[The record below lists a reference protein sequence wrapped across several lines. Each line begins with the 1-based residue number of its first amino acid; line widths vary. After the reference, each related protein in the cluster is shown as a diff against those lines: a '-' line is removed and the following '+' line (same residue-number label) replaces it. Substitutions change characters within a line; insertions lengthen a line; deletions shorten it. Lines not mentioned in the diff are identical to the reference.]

1 VEKGVI
7 MQIKILRSE
16 TNSHQ
21 LYTLPAGEIPLLN
34 ALTYIKETQDAS
46 LTFSAGCRA
55 SVCGTCAVRVN
66 GREELSCSYKVK
78 PGDLIE
84 PLQYHPVLRDLKV
97 DKHKAKE
104 TLLKSTAWLHESQE
118 ASLTHDDEKFTEKQ
132 TDCILCDSC
141 YSACPVYAVNPDF
154 LGPFA
159 LTRAYRYTSDK
170 REGDAKTIID
180 NIQSNG
186 VWDCTLCGEC
196 TAVCPKGIDPKM
208 DITMLRG
215 SSLQHGHSDPSFAQQ
230 SFGTLDFGGGGG
242 FGFDPN
248 AGF

>member
-1 VEKGVI
+1 
-7 MQIKILRSE
+7 MQINILRSDTNTPQTYALPEGE
-16 TNSHQ
+16 T
-21 LYTLPAGEIPLLN
+21 TLLK
-34 ALTYIKETQDAS
+34 ALTHIKATADAT
-46 LTFSAGCRA
+46 LTFTAGCRA

-66 GREELSCSYKVK
+66 GREELSCAYKVQD
-78 PGDLIE
+78 GDVVE

-97 DKHKAKE
+97 DKNKAKE
-104 TLLKSTAWLHESQE
+104 TLLKSTSWLQKGQD
-118 ASLTHDDEKFTEKQ
+118 ASLTHKDEKLSETQ

-141 YSACPVYAVNPDF
+141 YSACPVYAVNPEF

-159 LTRAYRYTSDK
+159 LTRAYRYSSDK
-170 REGDAKTIID
+170 REGEAKTIID

-215 SSLQHGHSDPSFAQQ
+215 MSVQEGYDDPTFAQQ
-230 SFGTLDFGGGGG
+230 SFGTPDFGGGG

-248 AGF
+248 GGF

>member
-1 VEKGVI
+1 MTITIQRTSGI
-7 MQIKILRSE
+7 E
-16 TNSHQ
+16 TFS
-21 LYTLPAGEIPLLN
+21 LEDKEMTLLS
-34 ALTYIKETQDAS
+34 ALTHIKATEDAS

-66 GREELSCSYKVK
+66 GKEELACAYKVQE
-78 PGDLIE
+78 GDVIE
-84 PLQYHPVLRDLKV
+84 PLQYHPILRDLKI

-104 TLLKSTAWLHESQE
+104 TLVKSTAWLQSFQD
-118 ASLTHDDEKFTEKQ
+118 ASLSHADEKFSERQ

-159 LTRAYRYTSDK
+159 LTRAYRYSTDK
-170 REGDAKTIID
+170 RESDAKTIID
-180 NIQSNG
+180 NVQSNG

-196 TAVCPKGIDPKM
+196 TLACPKGIDPKM
-208 DITMLRG
+208 DIMMLRG
-215 SSLQHGHSDPSFAQQ
+215 ESVKAGYEDPSFAQQ
-230 SFGTLDFGGGGG
+230 SFGTSD

-248 AGF
+248 GGF

>member
-1 VEKGVI
+1 
-7 MQIKILRSE
+7 MQITILRSE
-16 TNSHQ
+16 TNTLQ
-21 LYTLPAGEIPLLN
+21 AYTIPEGESTLLKV
-34 ALTYIKETQDAS
+34 LTYIKATSDAT
-46 LTFSAGCRA
+46 LTFTAGCRA

-66 GREELSCSYKVK
+66 GREELSCAYKVQD
-78 PGDLIE
+78 GDVVE

-97 DKHKAKE
+97 DKNKAKE
-104 TLLKSTAWLHESQE
+104 TLVKSTAWLHNFQE
-118 ASLTHDDEKFTEKQ
+118 ASLTHKDEKFTETQ

-159 LTRAYRYTSDK
+159 LTRAYRYSSDK

-196 TAVCPKGIDPKM
+196 TLACPKGIDPKM

-215 SSLQHGHSDPSFAQQ
+215 MSVQEGYEDPTFAQQ
-230 SFGTLDFGGGGG
+230 SFGTPS

>member
-1 VEKGVI
+1 
-7 MQIKILRSE
+7 MQIKILRSQSN
-16 TNSHQ
+16 THQ
-21 LYTLPAGEIPLLN
+21 SYTLPAGEIPLLS
-34 ALTYIKETQDAS
+34 ALMYIKETQDAT

-66 GREELSCSYKVK
+66 GREELACSYKVK
-78 PGDLIE
+78 PGDIIE

-97 DKHKAKE
+97 DKDKAKE
-104 TLLKSTAWLHESQE
+104 TLQKGVTWMQSFQE
-118 ASLTHDDEKFTEKQ
+118 TSLTHEDEKRTEKQ

-141 YSACPVYAVNPDF
+141 YSACPVFAVNPDF

-159 LTRAYRYTSDK
+159 LTRAYRYSEDK
-170 REGDAKTIID
+170 RESNAKNIID
-180 NIQSNG
+180 GVQNNG

-208 DITMLRG
+208 DITMLR
-215 SSLQHGHSDPSFAQQ
+215 SSSIKFGHSDPSFSTQ
-230 SFGTLDFGGGGG
+230 SFGTPDFGSGG

>member
-1 VEKGVI
+1 
-7 MQIKILRSE
+7 MTLNILRSE
-16 TNSHQ
+16 TNTHQ
-21 LYTLPAGEIPLLN
+21 TYTLEEKETTLLH
-34 ALTYIKETQDAS
+34 ALADIKSTQDAT
-46 LTFSAGCRA
+46 LTFTAGCRA

-66 GREELSCSYKVK
+66 GKEELACAYKVQD
-78 PGDLIE
+78 GDVIE
-84 PLQYHPVLRDLKV
+84 PLNYHLVLRDLKV
-97 DKHKAKE
+97 DKNKAKE
-104 TLLKSTAWLHESQE
+104 TLVKSSAWLHSFKE
-118 ASLTHDDEKFTEKQ
+118 ATLTHKDEKFTETQ

-159 LTRAYRYTSDK
+159 LTRAYRYSVDK
-170 REGDAKTIID
+170 RESAVKKIID
-180 NIQSNG
+180 NLQENG

-196 TAVCPKGIDPKM
+196 TLACPKGIDPKM

-215 SSLQHGHSDPSFAQQ
+215 ESLNHDYTDPSFATQ
-230 SFGTLDFGGGGG
+230 S

>member
-1 VEKGVI
+1 
-7 MQIKILRSE
+7 MQIKILRSKMG
-16 TNSHQ
+16 THQ

-34 ALTYIKETQDAS
+34 ALTYIKETQDAT

-66 GREELSCSYKVK
+66 GREELSCSYKIK
-78 PGDLIE
+78 PEDIIE

-104 TLLKSTAWLHESQE
+104 TLSKSTAWIHSGQA
-118 ASLTHDDEKFTEKQ
+118 ASLSHSDKKLSETQ

-141 YSACPVYAVNPDF
+141 YSACPVFAVNPDF

-159 LTRAYRYTSDK
+159 LTRAYRYSTDK
-170 REGDAKTIID
+170 REGSVKNIID

-196 TAVCPKGIDPKM
+196 TMVCPKGIDPKM
-208 DITMLRG
+208 DITMLRSTSVQEG
-215 SSLQHGHSDPSFAQQ
+215 YQDPSFATQ
-230 SFGTLDFGGGGG
+230 SFGTPYFSGG
-242 FGFDPN
+242 FGF
-248 AGF
+248 

>member
-1 VEKGVI
+1 MKI
-7 MQIKILRSE
+7 TILRSSDN
-16 TNSHQ
+16 THQ
-21 LYTLPAGEIPLLN
+21 KYTLPEGEITLLN
-34 ALTYIKETQDAS
+34 ALTSIKATTDAT

-66 GREELSCSYKVK
+66 GKEELSCAYKVK
-78 PGDLIE
+78 DGDVVE
-84 PLQYHPVLRDLKV
+84 PLQYHQVLRDLKV

-104 TLLKSTAWLHESQE
+104 TLSKSTAWLHAGQE
-118 ASLTHDDEKFTEKQ
+118 ASLTHKDEKLSETQ

-159 LTRAYRYTSDK
+159 LTRAYRYSSDK
-170 REGDAKTIID
+170 RESDAKTIID
-180 NIQSNG
+180 NIQTNG

-196 TAVCPKGIDPKM
+196 TLACPKGIDPKM

-215 SSLQHGHSDPSFAQQ
+215 TSLQFGYEDPTFAQQ
-230 SFGTLDFGGGGG
+230 SFGTPDFGGG